1 MIKKKFSD
9 ENQNTFS
16 ETIEIMRNLDLI
28 ISTDTA
34 LAHLA
39 SSLNL
44 KTFLMLEYTPFWYWE
59 LDEKNNLYNNLNLR
73 YFKQKEPGNW
83 DLVIKNVMNE
93 IKTLS

>member
-1 MIKKKFSD
+1 
-9 ENQNTFS
+9 
-16 ETIEIMRNLDLI
+16 MRNLDLI

-34 LAHLA
+34 IAHLA

-44 KTFLMLEYTPFWYWE
+44 KTFLMLEYTPFWYWG

>member
-1 MIKKKFSD
+1 
-9 ENQNTFS
+9 
-16 ETIEIMRNLDLI
+16 MRNLDLI

-59 LDEKNNLYNNLNLR
+59 LEEKNNLYNNLNLR